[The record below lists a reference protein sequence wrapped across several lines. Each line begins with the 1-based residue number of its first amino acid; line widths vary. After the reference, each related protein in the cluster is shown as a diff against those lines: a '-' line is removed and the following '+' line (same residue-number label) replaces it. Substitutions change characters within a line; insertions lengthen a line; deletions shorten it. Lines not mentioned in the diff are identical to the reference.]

1 MNDTLP
7 QDTTSTAAARIP
19 HAVRPSRRER
29 LDLRAVSLVLGGSVA
44 AGALVVALVPE
55 HMYLVALALY
65 QIACELV
72 NLPLEPALLF
82 VAKHHSPLAVTVYTS
97 IGGLIGGV
105 LDYWI
110 LGPLLN
116 LRAVRSRYEGKPWYL
131 ASAQWFGRA
140 PFLSLFFAALTPVPF
155 ILFKLFAIAA
165 GYSHGRYLLAL
176 TVARIPRFYALA
188 WFGMEIPI
196 PDWLLALA
204 MAVLVAA
211 FVWAHVR
218 DRVRSPAV

>member
-1 MNDTLP
+1 MVT
-7 QDTTSTAAARIP
+7 
-19 HAVRPSRRER
+19 
-29 LDLRAVSLVLGGSVA
+29 
-44 AGALVVALVPE
+44 LVPE
-55 HMYLVALALY
+55 HAYLVALALY

-82 VAKHHSPLAVTVYTS
+82 VAKHHSPLAVTIYTS
-97 IGGLIGGV
+97 IGGLVCGV

-155 ILFKLFAIAA
+155 IIFKLFAIAA
-165 GYSHGRYLLAL
+165 GYPHHRYLIAL

-196 PDWLLALA
+196 PDWMLALA

-211 FVWAHVR
+211 FAWAHLK
-218 DRVRSPAV
+218 DRVRWSVK